1 MPGLLYALMSLL
13 LSVTD
18 PLAEMGV
25 HVTRGAAPGYIDDA
39 LCGNCHADRAA
50 SYQHVGMAKSFYKP
64 RPATDIEDLEAPPFF
79 HERSRQYFEMRR
91 RGGDLVFRRYQLAA
105 DGAPIHVFEQTVE
118 WILGS
123 GHHARTYLYRTPG
136 GELYQLP
143 IAWYTATREWNM
155 APGFDRKDHD
165 GVTRRVRHECMF
177 CHNAYPEVAEQSL
190 SYWRSQSLPEHLP
203 EGIGCQRC
211 HGPGANHAAAVM
223 RGAASG
229 EIRAAIVNPARLD
242 ARRRMDICYGCH
254 MLPAVALSGT
264 RKFGRDLY
272 SYRPG
277 DALADYAPPLDI
289 TEKELPRAA
298 RFEINHHPYR
308 LEQSKCFRASEGR
321 LSCLTCHDPHRKV
334 PPEQRAAHYRT
345 ACLSCHAKAHKI
357 SEDCT
362 SCHMPKRR
370 TQDVVHAMMTDH
382 FIRRTPGG
390 PELLAPLEERDPSID
405 GVDFHDP
412 QQAPSGA
419 VGELY
424 RLVALVRATGGADA
438 GAVRRLEEV
447 IAGVKPPEN
456 EPYLDLASAQL
467 RQRRYPQLEQTA
479 SLVLQRAPGNPLA
492 LEWLGLARAA
502 QTRDTEEAIRK
513 LTEALKADDD
523 RPETEFNLGIFLAG
537 RGRTQEAITHYER
550 ALTARPN
557 LAAAWIRLGAAR
569 RECGDLQGAID
580 AYRRALDIDPTLA
593 RASAALVDALEA
605 SGNRNEAARYR
616 EADRESRSRD
626 P

>member
-1 MPGLLYALMSLL
+1 MPGLLSALFALL
-13 LSVTD
+13 LSVTSD
-18 PLAEMGV
+18 PLAEIGV

-50 SYQHVGMAKSFYKP
+50 SYKRVGMAKSFYKP
-64 RPATDIEDLEAPPFF
+64 RPASDIEDFDAPPFF

-91 RGGDLVFRRYQLAA
+91 SGDALIFRRYQVAA
-105 DGAPIHVFEQTVE
+105 DGAPIHVFEQTVD

-143 IAWYTATREWNM
+143 IAWYTATREWRM
-155 APGFDRKDHD
+155 APGFDRHDHD

-177 CHNAYPEVAEQSL
+177 CHNAYPEIAEQSL
-190 SYWRSQSLPEHLP
+190 SYWRSQSLPERLP

-223 RGAASG
+223 RGAASK
-229 EIRAAIVNPARLD
+229 EIREAIVNPARLD

-254 MLPAVALSGT
+254 MLPAVALSGA
-264 RKFGRDLY
+264 RKFGRDIY
-272 SYRPG
+272 SFRPG
-277 DALADYAPPLDI
+277 EALADYAPPLDI
-289 TEKELPRAA
+289 TETTLPRAD

-308 LEQSKCFRASEGR
+308 LEQSRCFRASEGR

-334 PPEQRAAHYRT
+334 PPQERAAHYRT
-345 ACLSCHAKAHKI
+345 ACLSCHAKPHRIA
-357 SEDCT
+357 EDCT

-370 TQDVVHAMMTDH
+370 TQDVVHAVMTDH
-382 FIRRTPGG
+382 FIRRTPAG

-405 GVDFHDP
+405 GVEFLDP
-412 QQAPSGA
+412 HQAPAGA
-419 VGELY
+419 LGELY
-424 RLVALVRATGGADA
+424 RLIPLVRASGGADA
-438 GAVRRLEEV
+438 DAVRRLEELLTD
-447 IAGVKPPEN
+447 AKPPEL

-467 RQRRYPQLEQTA
+467 RQRRYPQLERTA
-479 SLVLQRAPGNPLA
+479 TLILARTPGHPLA
-492 LEWLGLARAA
+492 LEWMGIARAA
-502 QTRDTEEAIRK
+502 QRGDAEEAIRN
-513 LTEALKADDD
+513 LTEALKGDED

-537 RGRTQEAITHYER
+537 RGRTEEAIVHYER

-557 LAAAWIRLGAAR
+557 LAAAWIRLGGAR

-580 AYRRALDIDPTLA
+580 AYRRALEIDPTLT
-593 RASAALVDALEA
+593 RASVALVDALTA
-605 SGNRNEAARYR
+605 SGNREEAARYR
-616 EADRESRSRD
+616 QHANDSR
-626 P
+626 